1 MNTYNVM
8 KNSCRRS
15 RRLKLKEVAHVNSQS
30 VIHSTIGYFEILP
43 IEVVHFV
50 FNNLSVTELSLLT
63 VASKSMRDLVEG
75 YRFTGAGLR
84 KLLPKPLP
92 HNTVSAELQLRYVN
106 HFKHLGLL
114 MKRSTCLFSTRDRLK
129 IIEDFLKKLDCISN
143 SGCQNLSSCV
153 SLNCY
158 GQFIHTIIAGWDPLE
173 CHRAFSTIASCSN
186 ILTTMGACISAKPG
200 AKSHDE
206 IYIRIFLH
214 RVLLDWS
221 DGDDKTFWLS
231 RILKPWPMVQQARI
245 LYILYGPKCPHSDA
259 ILWYEMTDSTPGS
272 SATSLTTQLAELA
285 LALKMLYNCKEWSE
299 DDIISVIEEL
309 TALPDEWVTENVS
322 KLLMLCGDT
331 ICIKVMGSKVINGH
345 YQELSQLIVSL
356 SVVTTKEQY
365 SMSWVIKLVR
375 RLLGITESLKEQ
387 KILLA
392 TIAETF
398 KEIIFDIYEYNDE
411 ETDLSFQYV
420 LDAQAEFNKE
430 VMSLAFLEKEQN

>member
-1 MNTYNVM
+1 M
-8 KNSCRRS
+8 
-15 RRLKLKEVAHVNSQS
+15 
-30 VIHSTIGYFEILP
+30 GY
-43 IEVVHFV
+43 VKRKG
-50 FNNLSVTELSLLT
+50 TKD
-63 VASKSMRDLVEG
+63 A
-75 YRFTGAGLR
+75 R
-84 KLLPKPLP
+84 KLPGNFDEFKESFLECITNAVSQEAIPSELVINFDQTGLHIVPVSSWTLAKDGERQVPIICLKDEREITAVFAVREIK
-92 HNTVSAELQLRYVN
+92 TVYS
-106 HFKHLGLL
+106 
-114 MKRSTCLFSTRDRLK
+114 
-129 IIEDFLKKLDCISN
+129 ILDCISN